1 MGYRELK
8 INYKLKFYIFI
19 FLFLILSNTSFAIFL
34 PEAPDGKIGKN
45 YQTYS
50 FFSTGMGL
58 TKKIFDYGVSFYN
71 LGIRSNLGLE
81 WFDFGVFYN
90 LFFYFMGISAD
101 IKYGPVQ
108 TKNFSCAFDFSF
120 SIPFKDGWIIKSGP
134 AVNLGFL
141 YPFEFILSSYIIYSQ
156 NEMTTNNEVY
166 FPKGYSMYFYSGI
179 EFYPPFI
186 IDSTITLGCGYLHIP
201 QELTDAQKFFNQ
213 FYINIFARYALNEP
227 KVEKKSTT
235 VNNIIINEQEKDNIN
250 KYILIAKELIKLN
263 EFNKAISILSD
274 ALCYYPDNYMLNYL
288 IADSYYKTKE
298 KKKAYIY
305 FKKASEIN
313 SIDFSLKE
321 ILNNLEKEINK

>member
-1 MGYRELK
+1 MK
-8 INYKLKFYIFI
+8 IIYKLKFYILI
-19 FLFLILSNTSFAIFL
+19 FLILILNNSSFAVFL
-34 PEAPDGKIGKN
+34 PETPDGKIGKN

-50 FFSTGMGL
+50 FLSTGIGI
-58 TKKIFDYGVSFYN
+58 TKKNFDYGVSYYN
-71 LGIRSNLGLE
+71 LGIRSNLGSD
-81 WFDFGVFYN
+81 WFDFGIFYN

-120 SIPFKDGWIIKSGP
+120 SKPFKDGWITKSGA

-141 YPFEFILSSYIIYSQ
+141 YPFEFILSSYLIYSQ
-156 NEMTTNNEVY
+156 NEMTSNTVVS
-166 FPKGYSMYFYSGI
+166 FPEGYSMYFYGGI

-186 IDSTITLGCGYLHIP
+186 IDSTITLGCGYLHTP
-201 QELTDAQKFFNQ
+201 QELSDAQKFFNQ
-213 FYINIFARYALNEP
+213 FYINIFARYALFEP
-227 KVEKKSTT
+227 KIEKKSMT

-250 KYILIAKELIKLN
+250 KYILMAKELIKLN
-263 EFNKAISILSD
+263 ELNKAILILSD

-288 IADSYYKTKE
+288 IADCYYKAKE

-313 SIDFSLKE
+313 SIDFSLKK
-321 ILNNLEKEINK
+321 ILTNLEMEIDK